1 MSRAPDSLT
10 EFVRNVVEPM
20 GYELVGVEYLSGGPV
35 GSTLRVFIDVEGG
48 VMLDDCA
55 RVSHQVSGVLDVEDP
70 IRENYTL
77 EVSSPGLNRPLF
89 TLKQFECFVG
99 QRVKITMHQK
109 LSGRRRFV
117 GLLLDVQGRDVLLEV
132 DGEAY
137 TLPVDLIEKARLVP
151 EI

>member
-1 MSRAPDSLT
+1 
-10 EFVRNVVEPM
+10 
-20 GYELVGVEYLSGGPV
+20 
-35 GSTLRVFIDVEGG
+35 
-48 VMLDDCA
+48 MLDDCA